1 VGDWHA
7 IIACQSIGKNA
18 IDFFLMPIIQLEL
31 LTEPVSACKKPEH
44 VIWYTGTADYGIFY
58 TINSD
63 SYQIFGGKVAVVRTL
78 PLGLDQALK
87 LTLDGVCP
95 LPIERVELLE
105 GLHRVLAQDVVAKVD
120 SPSIDASLK
129 DGYAV
134 ISSQLDGASKESP
147 VRLELIG
154 SMAAGGSDDLRVRP
168 DTTVRVL
175 TGAKIPQGANAV
187 VAEEFVVA
195 DNRSVRVQIDAEPGR
210 NILPKSCDVACGQ
223 TVARRGTPLTP
234 GRVGLLAAAG
244 HSHVEVVRRPNVAII
259 ATGDEVVAPGRP
271 LPDGKLYA
279 SNITTLGG
287 WCRKYGLG
295 IHLSVVKDDPQKLFG
310 ALEGAVAQFDAVV
323 TSGGAWTG
331 DRDLVAQTLERLG
344 WRQVFHRIRIG
355 PGKAVG
361 FGTLGSTPVF
371 ILPGG
376 PPSNLMGFLQIA
388 LPGLHKLSGFQ
399 HTGLPRADVRLAT
412 ELTGRYSD
420 WTQFIYGVLD
430 RESDP
435 VLFRHLDNKSR
446 LRSMAEAEAIV
457 AIPEGRTV
465 LPSGSLVSAQL
476 LE

>member
-1 VGDWHA
+1 V
-7 IIACQSIGKNA
+7 
-18 IDFFLMPIIQLEL
+18 
-31 LTEPVSACKKPEH
+31 
-44 VIWYTGTADYGIFY
+44 
-58 TINSD
+58 
-63 SYQIFGGKVAVVRTL
+63 
-78 PLGLDQALK
+78 GLDQALK
-87 LTLDGVCP
+87 MTLEGVFP
-95 LPIERVELLE
+95 LPVERVELLE
-105 GLHRVLAQDVVAKVD
+105 GLNRVLAKDVSAKVD

-134 ISSQLDGASKESP
+134 ISSQVDGASKETP

-168 DTTVRVL
+168 DTTVRIL

-195 DNRSVRVQIDAEPGR
+195 ENASVLVQIDAEPGR
-210 NILPKSCDVACGQ
+210 NILPKSSDVARGQ
-223 TVARRGTPLTP
+223 TVARRGTLLTP
-234 GRVGLLAAAG
+234 GLVGLLAAAG
-244 HSHVEVVRRPNVAII
+244 HSHVEVVRRPEVAII

-287 WCRKYGLG
+287 WCRKYGLRT
-295 IHLSVVKDDPQKLFG
+295 HLSVVKDDPEEIFG
-310 ALEGAVAQFDAVV
+310 TLERAVATFDAVV

-331 DRDLVAQTLERLG
+331 DRDLVAQTLKRLG
-344 WRQVFHRIRIG
+344 WRQAFHRIRIG

-361 FGTLGSTPVF
+361 FGTLDSTPVF

-388 LPGLHKLSGFQ
+388 LPGLHRLSGFQ
-399 HTGLPRADVRLAT
+399 QTGLPRANVRLAA
-412 ELTGRYSD
+412 ELTGRFAD

-430 RESDP
+430 RESSP
-435 VLFRHLDNKSR
+435 AIFHRLDNRSR

-457 AIPEGRTV
+457 AIPEGQTV

-476 LE
+476 LF